1 MKKVYTVILSLLVG
15 AAVMAADGRPRSG
28 MINISVQ
35 NNSAVRVVIDGRSY
49 NTNSVILSDITPGYH
64 NVQVIGTNTSRNIF
78 DRFGRNREQ
87 VLWTNSLYVKAGT
100 ETDVTI
106 NRNGRANV
114 REINMPYSSGYGNG
128 SWGNDRDNHHNDRD
142 YDYGNGGYNNNSSY
156 GHDNSSYGHRK

>member
-1 MKKVYTVILSLLVG
+1 MKKVYTFILSLLVG

-49 NTNSVILSDITPGYH
+49 NDNSVTLSNITPGYH

-87 VLWTNSLYVKAGT
+87 VLWSNSLYVKAGT

-114 REINMPYSSGYGNG
+114 REIDMPYHSGYNSG
-128 SWGNDRDNHHNDRD
+128 SWGNNDHRDNHDRDN
-142 YDYGNGGYNNNSSY
+142 GYNNGRYDNNSGRNNNNGY
-156 GHDNSSYGHRK
+156 DHRR